1 MGVSAKAEPAKISG
15 LLSPKAAA
23 AAAAEDNTLRRERFN
38 MSVLLEN
45 RRGDDGRCAL
55 PAHTTI
61 RRSALFPR
69 ARKIFWARRHRFAL
83 RSREGRVAARRVIV
97 STER

>member
-15 LLSPKAAA
+15 LLSPKVAA

-45 RRGDDGRCAL
+45 RRGDDGRGAL

-69 ARKIFWARRHRFAL
+69 ARKIFWGEAPSLCAAIERR
-83 RSREGRVAARRVIV
+83 GGAARRVIV